1 MDFFGYVFPVHVGN
15 PKIYV
20 VNPSFFWPYPRKNR
34 SETRSTTADFKGLVK

>member
-20 VNPSFFWPYPRKNR
+20 INPCIFGHMRERTDQK
-34 SETRSTTADFKGLVK
+34 